1 MLSKQICFLFF
12 KEILSFYSRLY
23 HLSKSY
29 TQVTCNV
36 FPIKIAPI
44 ASTYSAFKIMTGEN
58 CIIDSCFDFRAQ
70 CLVHKIHW
78 MEKKRFE
85 ISSCCKWNLFDW
97 SMHPYSDH
105 AYVPMDQCRC
115 ISIEVYILYLFYI
128 YRNNLHSYVI
138 ESDGRHKCYEKLT
151 QLQLSRNCDNVM

>member
-29 TQVTCNV
+29 THVTCNV

-44 ASTYSAFKIMTGEN
+44 ASTYAAFKIMTGEN

-78 MEKKRFE
+78 MKKNRFE

-115 ISIEVYILYLFYI
+115 IFHRSVYIIFILYLQ
-128 YRNNLHSYVI
+128 
-138 ESDGRHKCYEKLT
+138 K
-151 QLQLSRNCDNVM
+151 